1 VSLAIQGLSE
11 SISSLNGY
19 FCHRLPP
26 DGAGP
31 LKKETAMGKFKMT
44 LDDVVL
50 DMRDRGMKMGKKTL
64 ADAIESGYFPFGKV
78 ISIGAN
84 GVRNIL
90 IMRKD
95 YENWADQYLKE
106 GT

>member
-1 VSLAIQGLSE
+1 
-11 SISSLNGY
+11 
-19 FCHRLPP
+19 
-26 DGAGP
+26 
-31 LKKETAMGKFKMT
+31 MGKFKMT

-78 ISIGAN
+78 ISTGAN

-106 GT
+106 GA

>member
-1 VSLAIQGLSE
+1 MKKIQE
-11 SISSLNGY
+11 IIKAVA
-19 FCHRLPP
+19 
-26 DGAGP
+26 DGVR
-31 LKKETAMGKFKMT
+31 EAMK
-44 LDDVVL
+44 
-50 DMRDRGMKMGKKTL
+50 
-64 ADAIESGYFPFGKV
+64 DAIESGYFPFGKV

>member
-1 VSLAIQGLSE
+1 
-11 SISSLNGY
+11 
-19 FCHRLPP
+19 
-26 DGAGP
+26 
-31 LKKETAMGKFKMT
+31 
-44 LDDVVL
+44 
-50 DMRDRGMKMGKKTL
+50 MKMGKKTL

-78 ISIGAN
+78 ISTGAN